1 MPYIGRGPAKSG
13 TFRILDDISLDS
25 HTSGGFNGSR
35 TTFAL
40 TVGTAALTVGLPET
54 LIIAVDGVIQEPGT
68 AFTISGSNIVFG
80 SAPQDSATFW
90 GVELGDV
97 GGIAEQAIT
106 QAAND
111 NTTKIATTAYVQTEL
126 GAYAADTATFTNK
139 TFDVEATGNS
149 VSNIDVANLKS
160 GVLDTDISSVSGSD
174 DTLAS
179 AKAIKTYVDA
189 QGTSPAGNSGS
200 IQFSNGIAF
209 TADDGQLHWDATNN
223 RLGIGTAS
231 PAKSLHLYQGSSGGS
246 ARATTMLVLEDDTTD
261 EICIQFLMPGTSGTP
276 QQSIFFGDAADG
288 TVGSIIYDHIAD
300 AFRFQ
305 AGGSGSQMTIT
316 GGSTGY
322 VSSKG
327 LTAIISRSG
336 TQSISDGVNT
346 SVEWNGTIYDDF
358 SKHNP
363 SANNGEQI
371 VMPVAGFYLVGAMI
385 MWQGTS
391 LTGNRRI
398 QLTKSGTVIATN
410 LYIAESNEDPRQEC
424 TMLDYFTAGQYAS
437 VQVFRSCG
445 TSLNLL
451 NGCRFWAVKVG

>member
-1 MPYIGRGPAKSG
+1 MPSAFNHEPSFTIPGSTTDNAIIRWDGTSGVGQLNSGILIDDNNNITIPAQGDLRLS
-13 TFRILDDISLDS
+13 D
-25 HTSGGFNGSR
+25 TSGGQYVAIQAHG
-35 TTFAL
+35 TTTTHTL
-40 TVGTAALTVGLPET
+40 TFPAA
-54 LIIAVDGVIQEPGT
+54 Q
-68 AFTISGSNIVFG
+68 G
-80 SAPQDSATFW
+80 SASTVLTNDGSGNLTWAAA
-90 GVELGDV
+90 
-97 GGIAEQAIT
+97 GG
-106 QAAND
+106 
-111 NTTKIATTAYVQTEL
+111 
-126 GAYAADTATFTNK
+126 
-139 TFDVEATGNS
+139 
-149 VSNIDVANLKS
+149 
-160 GVLDTDISSVSGSD
+160 
-174 DTLAS
+174 AS
-179 AKAIKTYVDA
+179 A
-189 QGTSPAGNSGS
+189 AGNSGS
-200 IQFSNGIAF
+200 VQFSDGSSGLL
-209 TADDGQLHWDATNN
+209 ADNGQLHWDASNN

-288 TVGSIIYDHIAD
+288 TVGSIIYDHIDD

-358 SKHNP
+358 SMHNP
-363 SANNGEQI
+363 SANNGERI
-371 VMPVAGFYLVGAMI
+371 VMPVAGYYLVGAMI

-391 LTGNRRI
+391 LTGIRRI
-398 QLTKSGTVIATN
+398 QLTKNGAVIATN
-410 LYIAESNEDPRQEC
+410 RFNPESNADPRHEC
-424 TMLDYFTAGQYAS
+424 TMLDYFSANQYAT
-437 VQVFRSCG
+437 VQVFQNCNTG
-445 TSLNLL
+445 LNLL